1 MDKTPSYIEDHI
13 SQIPALQFLM
23 KLGYQY
29 ISPEQALELRDG
41 RKSNVILTP
50 ILKKQLAKI
59 NKIDYKNKIHDFTG
73 SNIDLAI
80 EALKELPI
88 HLGFINAN
96 QYFYDL
102 ITLGKSFE
110 QTIDG
115 DRKSFSFKYID
126 WETPENNVFH
136 ISEEFV
142 VTRSNRSDSYR
153 PDIVLFINGVPMV
166 VIECKS
172 NAIKHPIDEAV
183 SQHLRN
189 QQEDG
194 IRDLYVY
201 SSILLSLAVSE
212 AKYATT
218 ATPKKFWSVWKE
230 KFLTEKQEEAFNQN
244 LFNIKQAELPQESNV
259 EVFKLRYFS
268 TLQHFKELE
277 KRELKVT
284 EQDRLL
290 YSICSPKRLLE
301 LLFSFIL
308 FDDGI
313 KKITRYQQYF
323 GITKTIKRI
332 EKIGSDGKRKGGVI
346 WHTQGSGKSLTMV
359 MLAEQI
365 VLNKKIK
372 NPKIILVTDRID
384 LNTQI
389 TETFKKCNIPVE
401 EAATGKHLI
410 ELLKSPS
417 DAVITTIINKF
428 KAAVNQEPEGFNS
441 SEIFVLIDEGHR
453 SQYKT
458 FNVKMQKTFPNGCF
472 IAFTGTPL
480 MKSEK
485 NTAKKFGGVIDE
497 YTIKN
502 AVEDGAVVPLLYE
515 GRHNSMTVNE
525 KPLDN
530 FFEKVSEPLTKY
542 GKAGLKRKY
551 SSKNAI
557 NKADQIVYDRAWDI
571 SEHFVDFLQGTGFKA
586 QLVAPNKTTAIL
598 YRKYLN
604 EIGKVTSDVII
615 SAPDTR
621 ENYEDAF
628 EENEDLVLSFHKAMM
643 DKYGTQ
649 DKYEKAIINAFKKQ
663 EYPEIIIVVDKL
675 LTGFDAPNNR
685 VLYLT
690 RSLKEHTL
698 LQAIARVNRVAEGK
712 DYGLII
718 DYYGNLENLDKAI
731 EIYSGSDEMN
741 PEDIKGSVTNVRDIV
756 KDLPQAHSELWDV
769 FSSIKNKYDTE
780 AYAVHLGD
788 EEQRHLFYE
797 KLSKFTRL
805 FGLAMSTIE
814 FNDVKNDTI
823 IEKYKK
829 DSKFF
834 IQLRIDVKRRYFD
847 DIDFKEYE
855 PQVQKLID
863 KHITTD
869 GEILKITKPID
880 IFNKQQ
886 RDDEVEK
893 LVGKAAKADH
903 IASRTS
909 KGISI
914 KLDED
919 PVFYKKLSEL
929 IKETIADYKQSRID
943 ETEYLNRIRE
953 IEAAFLNGKQH
964 NVPNSIANDKISI
977 AFYNQI
983 NEQLANYLI
992 EKQKNADIAKAI
1004 KEILTQNIFDG
1015 SKTIIDWK
1023 KNKDLEKQIFSDLDD
1038 YFYSISLELDKT
1050 IPFELVDVFIEEII
1064 KIAKKQ
1070 ID

>member
-1 MDKTPSYIEDHI
+1 MTPSYIEDHI
-13 SQIPALQFLM
+13 SQLPALQMLIKM
-23 KLGYQY
+23 GYTY
-29 ISPEQALELRDG
+29 ISPDEALQLREGRKTNVLLRD
-41 RKSNVILTP
+41 
-50 ILKKQLAKI
+50 ILKMQLQKI
-59 NKIDYKNKIHDFTG
+59 NKIEYKGQTHEFSDTNVE
-73 SNIDLAI
+73 LAI
-80 EALKELPI
+80 NELKELPM

-96 QYFYDL
+96 QHFYDL

-110 QTIDG
+110 QTISG

-126 WETPENNVFH
+126 WENPENNTFH
-136 ISEEFV
+136 VSEEFA
-142 VTRSNRSDSYR
+142 VTRSHRSDTYR
-153 PDIVLFINGVPMV
+153 PDIVLFINGIPMV

-172 NAIKHPIDEAV
+172 NAIKSPVEEGI

-201 SSILLSLAVSE
+201 SNLLLSLAVSD

-218 ATPKKFWSVWKE
+218 ATPAKFWSVWKE
-230 KFLTEKQEEAFNQN
+230 KFINAKEENTFYQN
-244 LFNIKQAELPQESNV
+244 LHDLKQAELPKDFHT
-259 EVFKLRYFS
+259 EVFKTRYWSTIRYF
-268 TLQHFKELE
+268 QELG
-277 KRELKVT
+277 KLELAVT
-284 EQDRLL
+284 TQDQLL
-290 YSICSPKRLLE
+290 YSICHPKRLLE
-301 LLFSFIL
+301 LVFRFIL
-308 FDDGI
+308 FDEGI
-313 KKITRYQQYF
+313 KKVTRYQQYY
-323 GITKTIKRI
+323 GITKTIKQI
-332 EKIGSDGKRKGGVI
+332 EKTDHSGKRKGGVI

-359 MLAEQI
+359 MLAQQI
-365 VLNKKIK
+365 ALSKKIK
-372 NPKIILVTDRID
+372 NPKIILVTDRVD

-389 TETFKKCNIPVE
+389 TETFQKCNIPVE

-410 ELLKSPS
+410 ELLKNNS

-428 KAAVNQEPEGFNS
+428 KAAVNQEPEGFSS

-485 NTAKKFGGVIDE
+485 NTADKFGGVIDE
-497 YTIKN
+497 YTIKD

-515 GRHNSMTVNE
+515 GRHNSITVNE

-530 FFEKVSEPLTKY
+530 FFDKVSEPLTKY

-557 NKADQIVYDRAWDI
+557 NKADQVVYDRAWDI
-571 SEHFVDFLQGTGFKA
+571 SEHFVGFMQNTGFKA

-604 EIGKVTSDVII
+604 EIGKVSSEVVI

-621 ENYEDAF
+621 ENYDDAF
-628 EENEDLVLSFHKAMM
+628 EENENLVQSFYKSMM
-643 DKYGTQ
+643 DKYGAQ
-649 DKYEKAIINAFKKQ
+649 EKYEKSIINAFKYQ
-663 EYPEIIIVVDKL
+663 ENPEIIIVVDKL
-675 LTGFDAPNNR
+675 LTGFDAPKNR

-698 LQAIARVNRVAEGK
+698 LQAIARVNRLAEGK
-712 DYGLII
+712 DYGLIV

-741 PEDIKGSVTNVRDIV
+741 PDDVKGSVTNVKDII
-756 KDLPQAHSELWDV
+756 KDLPQVHSEVWDI
-769 FSSIKNKYDTE
+769 FSVIKNKYDTE

-797 KLSKFTRL
+797 KLSKFIRL
-805 FGLAMSTIE
+805 FSLAMATIE
-814 FNDVKNDTI
+814 FNDVKNYAV

-847 DIDFKEYE
+847 QIDYKAYE
-855 PQVQKLID
+855 AQVQKLID

-869 GEILKITKPID
+869 GEILKITEPID
-880 IFNKQQ
+880 IFNKQE
-886 RDDEVEK
+886 RDNEVEK
-893 LVGKAAKADH
+893 LIGKAAKADH
-903 IASRTS
+903 IAARTS
-909 KGISI
+909 KGITI
-914 KLDED
+914 KMDED
-919 PVFYKKLSEL
+919 PIFYKKLSEL
-929 IKETIADYKQSRID
+929 IKETILDYKQSRID
-943 ETEYLNRIRE
+943 ETEYLHKIKD
-953 IEAAFLNGKQH
+953 IEERFIAGKQDD
-964 NVPNSIANDKISI
+964 VPAIIEGNKIAV
-977 AFYNQI
+977 AFYNFI
-983 NEQLANYLI
+983 NAKLFTFLVDRLQNAEIALKIQELIKNITRENNRAIVDWKLNKEI
-992 EKQKNADIAKAI
+992 EKQIWS
-1004 KEILTQNIFDG
+1004 E
-1015 SKTIIDWK
+1015 
-1023 KNKDLEKQIFSDLDD
+1023 LDD
-1038 YFYSISLELDKT
+1038 YFYSLSLEMDHQ
-1050 IPFELVDVFIEEII
+1050 IPFDILDDFVEEVI

-1070 ID
+1070 MD

>member
-1 MDKTPSYIEDHI
+1 MTPSYIEDHI
-13 SQIPALQFLM
+13 SQLPALQMLIKM
-23 KLGYQY
+23 GYNY
-29 ISPEQALELRDG
+29 ISPDEALQLREGRKTNVLLRD
-41 RKSNVILTP
+41 
-50 ILKKQLAKI
+50 ILKTQLQKI
-59 NKIDYKNKIHDFTG
+59 NKIEYKGLFHYFSDANVE
-73 SNIDLAI
+73 LAI
-80 EALKELPI
+80 NELKELPV

-96 QYFYDL
+96 QHFYDL

-110 QTIDG
+110 QTISG

-126 WETPENNVFH
+126 WEHPENNTFH
-136 ISEEFV
+136 VSEEFA
-142 VTRSNRSDSYR
+142 VTRSHRSDTYR
-153 PDIVLFINGVPMV
+153 PDIVLFINGIPMV

-172 NAIKHPIDEAV
+172 NAIKSPVEEGI

-201 SSILLSLAVSE
+201 SNLLLSLAVSD

-218 ATPKKFWSVWKE
+218 ATPAKFWSVWKE
-230 KFLTEKQEEAFNQN
+230 KFTNAKEENAFYQN
-244 LFNIKQAELPQESNV
+244 LHDLKQAELPKDIHT
-259 EVFKLRYFS
+259 EVFKTRYWSTIRYF
-268 TLQHFKELE
+268 QELG
-277 KRELKVT
+277 KLELALT
-284 EQDRLL
+284 TQDQLL
-290 YSICSPKRLLE
+290 YSICHPKRLLE
-301 LLFSFIL
+301 LVFRFIL
-308 FDDGI
+308 FDEGI
-313 KKITRYQQYF
+313 KKVTRYQQYY
-323 GITKTIKRI
+323 GITKTIKQI
-332 EKIGSDGKRKGGVI
+332 EKTDLSGKRKGGVI

-359 MLAEQI
+359 MLAQQI
-365 VLNKKIK
+365 ALSKKIK
-372 NPKIILVTDRID
+372 NPKIILVTDRVD

-389 TETFKKCNIPVE
+389 TETFQKCNIPVE

-410 ELLKSPS
+410 ELLKNNS

-428 KAAVNQEPEGFNS
+428 KAAVNQEPEGFSS

-485 NTAKKFGGVIDE
+485 NTADKFGGVIDE
-497 YTIKN
+497 YTIKD

-515 GRHNSMTVNE
+515 GRHNSITVNE

-530 FFEKVSEPLTKY
+530 FFDKVSEPLTKY

-557 NKADQIVYDRAWDI
+557 NKADQVVYDRAWDI
-571 SEHFVDFLQGTGFKA
+571 SEHFVGFIQNTGFKA

-604 EIGKVTSDVII
+604 EIGKLTSEVVI

-621 ENYEDAF
+621 ENYDDAF
-628 EENEDLVLSFHKAMM
+628 EENENLVQSFYKSMM

-649 DKYEKAIINAFKKQ
+649 EKYEKSIINAFKYQ
-663 EYPEIIIVVDKL
+663 ENPEIIIVVDKL
-675 LTGFDAPNNR
+675 LTGFDAPKNR

-698 LQAIARVNRVAEGK
+698 LQAIARVNRLAEGK
-712 DYGLII
+712 DYGLIV

-741 PEDIKGSVTNVRDIV
+741 PDDVKGSVTNVKDII
-756 KDLPQAHSELWDV
+756 KDLPQVHSEVWDI
-769 FSSIKNKYDTE
+769 FSAIKNKYDTE

-797 KLSKFTRL
+797 KLSKFIRL
-805 FGLAMSTIE
+805 FSLALATIE
-814 FNDVKNDTI
+814 FNDVKNDTV

-847 DIDFKEYE
+847 QIDYKAYE
-855 PQVQKLID
+855 AQVQKLID

-869 GEILKITKPID
+869 GEILKITEPID
-880 IFNKQQ
+880 IFNKQE
-886 RDDEVEK
+886 RDNEVEK
-893 LVGKAAKADH
+893 LIGKAAKADH
-903 IASRTS
+903 IAARTS
-909 KGISI
+909 KGITI
-914 KLDED
+914 KMDED
-919 PVFYKKLSEL
+919 PIFYKKLSEL
-929 IKETIADYKQSRID
+929 IKETILDYKQSRID
-943 ETEYLNRIRE
+943 ETEYLRKIKD
-953 IEAAFLNGKQH
+953 IEERFLTGKQDD
-964 NVPNSIANDKISI
+964 VPAIIEENKIAV
-977 AFYNQI
+977 AFYNFI
-983 NEQLANYLI
+983 NAKLIVFLGDRLQNAEIALKIQELIKNSTTENNRAIVDWKLNKEI
-992 EKQKNADIAKAI
+992 EKQIWS
-1004 KEILTQNIFDG
+1004 E
-1015 SKTIIDWK
+1015 
-1023 KNKDLEKQIFSDLDD
+1023 LDD
-1038 YFYSISLELDKT
+1038 YFYCLLLGMDNQ
-1050 IPFELVDVFIEEII
+1050 IPFDILDDFVEEVI

-1070 ID
+1070 MD